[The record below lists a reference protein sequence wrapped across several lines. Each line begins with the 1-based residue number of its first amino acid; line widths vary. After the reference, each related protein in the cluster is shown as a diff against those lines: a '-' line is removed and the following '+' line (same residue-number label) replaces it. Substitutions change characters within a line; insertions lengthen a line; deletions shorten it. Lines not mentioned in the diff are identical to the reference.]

1 MKNLY
6 NIFYIYILMFSKIFT
21 QVEIN
26 KYFDWLLYTIDLLYI
41 INIQDYK
48 YTVLYIINRYIY
60 KES

>member
-48 YTVLYIINRYIY
+48 YTVLYIINRYI
-60 KES
+60 

>member
-6 NIFYIYILMFSKIFT
+6 NIFYIHILMFSKIFT

>member
-6 NIFYIYILMFSKIFT
+6 NIFYIHILMFSKIFT

-48 YTVLYIINRYIY
+48 YTVLYIINRYI
-60 KES
+60 